1 MSSLTLPNV
10 LHNTGVSY
18 DGWEMDADYQHR
30 YRTVP
35 VIRRTPT
42 ARYPAFPYL
51 PPQRYPEFGTQTP
64 TNPSNH
70 VYPAVRRV
78 LEDLGL
84 DRPNVGKPTWNPLG
98 DFLRPGQRALI
109 KPNWV
114 MHKNAGGESE
124 EALITHTSVIR
135 VLIDYVLLALD
146 GRGRVDIADA
156 PLQGCDFGAVR
167 RIARID
173 ELLDLYR
180 VEAPHVEF
188 QVLDLR
194 KTTLRRW
201 EEDLGTHQQSQQRG
215 DPRDYTLVD
224 LGRESLL
231 ADIDGRAGRFRVT
244 MYDHRLMH
252 QHHAEARHEYLL
264 ANSVFDADLVI
275 NVPKLKTHIKAGVTA
290 ALKNLIGING
300 HKEYLPHHTNGCPA
314 TGGDQYP
321 HRSYVKPVRNWVD
334 DRYWRIV
341 AQDLPSSRFRKVLS
355 VAGRALRLPSHV
367 LDRDNLMDGGWS
379 GNDTIP
385 RTALDINNALYFFDT
400 ADFDTADENRR
411 RLSSEPLRCAL
422 HIVDGVVAGEG
433 HGPLRPSPK
442 QARLVMGGW
451 NPLTIDACAGR
462 LIGLDIHKVRLL
474 RYGFTHPRSML
485 ASVSPKVS
493 EVELILDGDR
503 MPITSLPSLRFALAE
518 TWLDAAA

>member
-1 MSSLTLPNV
+1 MP
-10 LHNTGVSY
+10 
-18 DGWEMDADYQHR
+18 A
-30 YRTVP
+30 
-35 VIRRTPT
+35 IRRTPT

-51 PPQRYPEFGTQTP
+51 PPQPYAEFGSQIP
-64 TNPSNH
+64 TDPSNQ
-70 VYPAVRRV
+70 VYAAVRRV

-84 DRPNVGKPTWNPLG
+84 DRANIGKPTWNPLRQY
-98 DFLRPGQRALI
+98 LRPGQRALV

-156 PLQGCDFGAVR
+156 PLQGCDFAAVR

-180 VEAPHVEF
+180 VEAPRMEF

-194 KTTLRRW
+194 KTTLDRW
-201 EEDLGTHQQSQQRG
+201 EYEQGAHEQSQQTG

-224 LGRESLL
+224 LGHDSLL
-231 ADIDGRAGRFRVT
+231 ADIEGRAARFRVT

-264 ANSVFDADLVI
+264 ANSVLDADLVI

-300 HKEYLPHHTNGCPA
+300 HKEFLPHHTNGCPA

-341 AQDLPSSRFRKVLS
+341 AQDLPSRRFRSMLS
-355 VAGRALRLPSHV
+355 VAGRALRLPSHI

-385 RTALDINNALYFFDT
+385 RTTLDINNALYFLDT
-400 ADFDTADENRR
+400 AGSEAADANR
-411 RLSSEPLRCAL
+411 RLSSEPLRSAL

-433 HGPLRPSPK
+433 YGPLRPSPK
-442 QARLVMGGW
+442 QARLIMGGW

-462 LIGLDIHKVRLL
+462 VIGLDIHKVRLL
-474 RYGFTHPRSML
+474 RYGFDHPRSML
-485 ASVSPKVS
+485 ASVSPKIS
-493 EVELILDGDR
+493 DVELILDGDR
-503 MPITSLPSLRFALAE
+503 TPLSALPSLRFALAK
-518 TWLDAAA
+518 TWLDAVA

>member
-1 MSSLTLPNV
+1 
-10 LHNTGVSY
+10 
-18 DGWEMDADYQHR
+18 
-30 YRTVP
+30 
-35 VIRRTPT
+35 
-42 ARYPAFPYL
+42 
-51 PPQRYPEFGTQTP
+51 
-64 TNPSNH
+64 
-70 VYPAVRRV
+70 
-78 LEDLGL
+78 
-84 DRPNVGKPTWNPLG
+84 
-98 DFLRPGQRALI
+98 
-109 KPNWV
+109 
-114 MHKNAGGESE
+114 MHKNASGESE
-124 EALITHTSVIR
+124 ESLITHTSVIR
-135 VLIDYVLLALD
+135 ALIDYVLLALG

-156 PLQGCDFGAVR
+156 PLQGCDFAAVR

-180 VEAPHVEF
+180 VEAPHVDL

-194 KTTLRRW
+194 KTTLDRW
-201 EEDLGTHQQSQQRG
+201 EYEQGAHQQSRQRG

-224 LGRESLL
+224 LGPDSLL
-231 ADIDGRAGRFRVT
+231 ADIEGRAGRFRVT

-264 ANSVFDADLVI
+264 ANSVLDADLVI

-334 DRYWRIV
+334 DHYWRIV
-341 AQDLPSSRFRKVLS
+341 GQNLPSRRFRSALS

-385 RTALDINNALYFFDT
+385 RTTLDINNALYFCDT
-400 ADFDTADENRR
+400 ADFDANRG
-411 RLSSEPLRCAL
+411 RLSSEPLRSAL
-422 HIVDGVVAGEG
+422 HIVDGVVAGER

-451 NPLTIDACAGR
+451 KPADDRR
-462 LIGLDIHKVRLL
+462 LRWPPHRTGHPQGTPAAL
-474 RYGFTHPRSML
+474 RVHAPEEHARVGF
-485 ASVSPKVS
+485 
-493 EVELILDGDR
+493 
-503 MPITSLPSLRFALAE
+503 AE
-518 TWLDAAA
+518 DL

>member
-1 MSSLTLPNV
+1 MSPERSSL
-10 LHNTGVSY
+10 
-18 DGWEMDADYQHR
+18 QHR
-30 YRTVP
+30 YGIVP
-35 VIRRTPT
+35 AIRRTPT

-51 PPQRYPEFGTQTP
+51 PPRHYPEFGAQTP
-64 TNPSNH
+64 TDPTNQ
-70 VYPAVRRV
+70 VYTAVRRI

-84 DRPNVGKPTWNPLG
+84 DRPNIGKPAWNPLG

-114 MHKNAGGESE
+114 MHKNAGGESV

-135 VLIDYVLLALD
+135 VLIDYVLLALE
-146 GRGRVDIADA
+146 GRGQVDIADA
-156 PLQGCDFGAVR
+156 PLQGCDFAAVR

-180 VEAPHVEF
+180 AEAPQAKF
-188 QVLDLR
+188 RVLDLR
-194 KTTLRRW
+194 KTRW
-201 EEDLGTHQQSQQRG
+201 EYERGAHEQSQQRG

-224 LGRESLL
+224 LGRDSLL
-231 ADIDGRAGRFRVT
+231 ADIEGRAGRFRVT
-244 MYDHRLMH
+244 MYDHRLMR
-252 QHHAEARHEYLL
+252 QHHAEGRHEYLL
-264 ANSVFDADLVI
+264 ANSVLDADLVI

-334 DRYWRIV
+334 DRYWRTV
-341 AQDLPSSRFRKVLS
+341 AQEIPSPRFRSVLS
-355 VAGRALRLPSHV
+355 AAGRALRLPSYI

-400 ADFDTADENRR
+400 AGTNDR
-411 RLSSEPLRCAL
+411 RLSPEPLRSAL

-442 QARLVMGGW
+442 PARLVMGGW
-451 NPLTIDACAGR
+451 NPLTVDACAGR
-462 LIGLDIHKVRLL
+462 LIGLDIHKVRML
-474 RYGFTHPRSML
+474 RYGFSHPRSML
-485 ASVSPKVS
+485 ASVSPALS
-493 EVELILDGDR
+493 DLELILDGER
-503 MPITSLPSLRFALAE
+503 VPLTALPSLHFALAE
-518 TWLDAAA
+518 TWLDAVA

>member
-1 MSSLTLPNV
+1 M
-10 LHNTGVSY
+10 SY
-18 DGWEMDADYQHR
+18 DDDWQTNAGEPVKPQPSNHQDR
-30 YRTVP
+30 YGGVP
-35 VIRRTPT
+35 AIRRTQT

-51 PPQRYPEFGTQTP
+51 PSQPYAEFGRRWPVDP
-64 TNPSNH
+64 TNQ
-70 VYPAVRRV
+70 VYGAVRRV
-78 LEDLGL
+78 LQDLGL
-84 DRPNVGKPTWNPLG
+84 DRPNIGKPSWNPFSDCLQ
-98 DFLRPGQRALI
+98 PGQRALI

-114 MHKNAGGESE
+114 MHVNPVGSP

-156 PLQGCDFGAVR
+156 PLQGCDFAAIR
-167 RIARID
+167 RTARID

-180 VEAPHVEF
+180 AEAPGVEF
-188 QVLDLR
+188 RVLDLR
-194 KTTLRRW
+194 KTTLEGW
-201 EEDLGTHQQSQQRG
+201 QLDQDSHQQSQQKG
-215 DPRDYTLVD
+215 DPRGYSLID
-224 LGRESLL
+224 LGRDSLL
-231 ADIDGRAGRFRVT
+231 ADIEDRAPRFRVT

-264 ANSVFDADLVI
+264 ANSVLDADLVI

-321 HRSYVKPVRNWVD
+321 QRSYVKPVRSWVD
-334 DRYWRIV
+334 DRYWRLT
-341 AQDLPSSRFRKVLS
+341 AQSPPSRHYRSALA
-355 VAGRALRLPSHV
+355 VAGRVLRLPSRV
-367 LDRDNLMDGGWS
+367 LDTDNLMDGGWS

-385 RTALDINNALYFFDT
+385 RTTLDINNALYFLDT
-400 ADFDTADENRR
+400 TGNRQG
-411 RLSSEPLRCAL
+411 LSSEPLRSAL
-422 HIVDGVVAGEG
+422 HIVDGVVGGEG
-433 HGPLRPSPK
+433 YGPLRPSPK

-462 LIGLDIHKVRLL
+462 LIGLDANKVRLL
-474 RYGFTHPRSML
+474 RYGYAHPKSML
-485 ASVSPKVS
+485 ASVSPKITDVG
-493 EVELILDGDR
+493 LILDGDR
-503 MPITSLPSLRFALAE
+503 MPLSALRSLRFALAE

>member
-1 MSSLTLPNV
+1 MKAKRLS
-10 LHNTGVSY
+10 H
-18 DGWEMDADYQHR
+18 QHR
-30 YRTVP
+30 YGIVP
-35 VIRRTPT
+35 AIRRTPT

-51 PPQRYPEFGTQTP
+51 PPQPYREFGAQLP
-64 TNPSNH
+64 TDPSNQ
-70 VYPAVRRV
+70 VYAAVRRV

-84 DRPNVGKPTWNPLG
+84 DRPNIGKPTWNPLRG
-98 DFLRPGQRALI
+98 YLRPGQRALI

-135 VLIDYVLLALD
+135 VLIDYLLLALN

-156 PLQGCDFGAVR
+156 PLQGCDFDALR

-173 ELLDLYR
+173 ELLGLYR
-180 VEAPHVEF
+180 VEVPDVEF
-188 QVLDLR
+188 HVLDLR
-194 KTTLRRW
+194 KTTLDRR
-201 EEDLGTHQQSQQRG
+201 EYERGDHQQSRQRG

-224 LGRESLL
+224 LGGESLL
-231 ADIDGRAGRFRVT
+231 ADIERRSARFRVT

-264 ANSVFDADLVI
+264 ANSVLDADLVI

-300 HKEYLPHHTNGCPA
+300 HKEFLPHHTNGCPA

-321 HRSYVKPVRNWVD
+321 HWSYVKPVRNWVD
-334 DRYWRIV
+334 DRYWRVV
-341 AQDLPSSRFRKVLS
+341 AQNLPSRRFRSMLS
-355 VAGRALRLPSHV
+355 VAGRALRVPSYI
-367 LDRDNLMDGGWS
+367 LDKDTVMDGSWS

-385 RTALDINNALYFFDT
+385 RTTLDINNALYFFDA
-400 ADFDTADENRR
+400 ADANRH
-411 RLSSEPLRCAL
+411 RLSSEPLRSAL

-433 HGPLRPSPK
+433 YGPLRPSPK
-442 QARLVMGGW
+442 QARVVIGGW

-462 LIGLDIHKVRLL
+462 LIGVDIHKVRLL
-474 RYGFTHPRSML
+474 RYGFGHPRSML
-485 ASVSPKVS
+485 ASVSPKIS
-493 EVELILDGDR
+493 NVELIVDGNR
-503 MPITSLPSLRFALAE
+503 IPLSALPSLGFALAE
-518 TWLDAAA
+518 TWLDAVA